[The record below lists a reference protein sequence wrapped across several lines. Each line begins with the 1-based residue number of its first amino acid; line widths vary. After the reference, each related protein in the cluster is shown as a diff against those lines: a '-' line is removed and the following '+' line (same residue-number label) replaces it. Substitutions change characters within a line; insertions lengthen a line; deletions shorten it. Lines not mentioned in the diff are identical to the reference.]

1 MNIPFQLMLALLS
14 TSAPAADA
22 PAGGWQVAGRVLTY
36 SEAGAPIYV
45 LDCTASDLAVTQYG
59 VTQLLDVKQN
69 KPVADRQGTTLPEG
83 AAFMALATEK
93 VEEPQMI
100 AATAVRNANT
110 GWDMTIRLRK
120 NDPTFRSLPR
130 AKMISLFTTGFTRMV
145 TPSKEEKAM
154 LAAFVSE
161 CRSGG

>member
-1 MNIPFQLMLALLS
+1 MNITLQLVLALLAS
-14 TSAPAADA
+14 GATGSDSA
-22 PAGGWQVAGRVLTY
+22 AGGWQAAGRVLTY

-45 LDCTASDLAVTQYG
+45 LDCTGAELAVTQYG

-69 KPVADRQGTTLPEG
+69 QPVADRQGTSLPEG
-83 AAFMALATEK
+83 AAFMALATDK

-120 NDPTFRSLPR
+120 NDPTFRSLPK

-145 TPSKEEKAM
+145 MPSKEEKAM

-161 CRSGG
+161 CRAGG